1 MAALLL
7 SPPWA
12 LLPSPAWYSRPDY
25 RSVCWSRCWGDT
37 HARRRYARP
46 GGVGRGGRRAAA
58 AVSPSPLPQ
67 KKARLEADHVNGVE
81 SPPNL
86 IDDRE
91 ICTPSI
97 RESPQDGKRCVG
109 SRSARAARAGPSS
122 ALSGAV
128 RATRGAA
135 RAARHSPR
143 QAVQRQSRLTNTA
156 RSTSMLLAM
165 QQNAAPACSRRCGA
179 AAPPPRLIRG
189 AGARRHGPP
198 LAAGGARL
206 SVEAQNA
213 FSPPAALRSAGHR
226 LRRAKPTPR
235 LP

>member
-1 MAALLL
+1 ML
-7 SPPWA
+7 
-12 LLPSPAWYSRPDY
+12 
-25 RSVCWSRCWGDT
+25 GDT

-189 AGARRHGPP
+189 AGARRHGLP

-213 FSPPAALRSAGHR
+213 FSPSAALRSAGHR
-226 LRRAKPTPR
+226 LRCAKPTPR